1 MKKLF
6 IVIVLCAGF
15 SFYSDAQ
22 DYTVVAGE
30 YCNCYKKLSD
40 TISVEFQQLLIR
52 IAKSEDGPKKAFAKE
67 IEKLDAPKRQELSE
81 QLAMLGSIMD
91 SEETVAGRCGLALD
105 KKYEKYNDTP
115 SKEKEFN
122 HGPCKMW
129 VQKRMQGRQGM
140 HVLPELSRH
149 AQGLRNM

>member
-1 MKKLF
+1 MKRLF
-6 IVIVLCAGF
+6 IAIVLCAGF
-15 SFYSDAQ
+15 SFCSVAQ
-22 DYTVVAGE
+22 DYAAVAGE

-67 IEKLDAPKRQELSE
+67 MEKLDAPKRQELSE

-115 SKEKEFN
+115 TKEKEFN
-122 HGPCKMW
+122 KKMTE
-129 VQKRMQGRQGM
+129 
-140 HVLPELSRH
+140 ELKKGKDCEFLWAVSVF
-149 AQGLRNM
+149 ALAFSEEDQP